1 MGGKARTTTGGK
13 KFGGAGAGAY
23 AQSVYGGPD
32 AQHAGPN
39 GAIAMNQVGG
49 EGVEGASL
57 GESGLPYSK
66 FSATGGRRRNKKG
79 KGGIGLMEAGV
90 PALLLYANNALGRG
104 RKSVRLN
111 PMSHF
116 SKGYQGKRRSS
127 RRSSRRRR

>member
-1 MGGKARTTTGGK
+1 MGGKVRSHGGK
-13 KFGGAGAGAY
+13 KVGGAGASDY

-32 AQHAGPN
+32 AQRAGPN

-49 EGVEGASL
+49 GDLEGASI
-57 GESGLPYSK
+57 GASGLPYSN
-66 FSATGGRRRNKKG
+66 FSATGGRRRRKKG

-116 SKGYQGKRRSS
+116 SKGKRRSS
-127 RRSSRRRR
+127 RKFSRRRR